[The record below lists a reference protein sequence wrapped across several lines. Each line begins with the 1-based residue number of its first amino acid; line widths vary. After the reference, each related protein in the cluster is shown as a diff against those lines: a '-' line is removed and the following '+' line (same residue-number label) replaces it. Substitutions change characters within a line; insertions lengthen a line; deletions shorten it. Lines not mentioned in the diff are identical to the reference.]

1 MQKRRNSITKANN
14 SITLQTYC
22 TTTFAESFCK
32 IKKQNDETIIKQNIT
47 IMKISGKIKT
57 VLVLAISAMF
67 ASNVEAQ
74 ETKEVTNY
82 DQSFRLGVGA
92 NAGYSLN
99 DPYKLSLGAD
109 VRGQYDLSKRYSLT
123 LTTGYT
129 NLFVSKADGFTGQEG
144 KDLGIIPAKAGFKA
158 FVWNDQFYVMGEAG
172 AAFAVSNVDNTRDKT
187 SLLLSPSIGY
197 ATKYIDISLNY
208 THYNHFDRLNNNG
221 SLNRGVGQ
229 VGVRLAYGF
238 QL

>member
-1 MQKRRNSITKANN
+1 
-14 SITLQTYC
+14 
-22 TTTFAESFCK
+22 
-32 IKKQNDETIIKQNIT
+32 
-47 IMKISGKIKT
+47 MKISGKIKT

-67 ASNVEAQ
+67 ASNVQAQ

-109 VRGQYDLSKRYSLT
+109 VRGQYDLSKRYSFT

-129 NLFVSKADGFTGQEG
+129 NLFVSKADGFPGQTEG

-238 QL
+238 EL

>member
-1 MQKRRNSITKANN
+1 
-14 SITLQTYC
+14 
-22 TTTFAESFCK
+22 
-32 IKKQNDETIIKQNIT
+32 
-47 IMKISGKIKT
+47 MKISGKIKT

-67 ASNVEAQ
+67 ASNVQAQ
-74 ETKEVTNY
+74 ETKEVKNY
-82 DQSFRLGVGA
+82 DQNFRLGVAVNGGVPT
-92 NAGYSLN
+92 NN
-99 DPYKLSLGAD
+99 DVYNFSLGAD
-109 VRGQYDLSKRYSLT
+109 VRGQYDLTKRYSLL
-123 LTTGYT
+123 LTTGFT
-129 NLFVSKADGFTGQEG
+129 NLFDYKDAQDLTNT
-144 KDLGIIPAKAGFKA
+144 KDLGFIPVKAGFKA

-238 QL
+238 EL

>member
-1 MQKRRNSITKANN
+1 MK
-14 SITLQTYC
+14 
-22 TTTFAESFCK
+22 TT
-32 IKKQNDETIIKQNIT
+32 
-47 IMKISGKIKT
+47 GKIKMLF
-57 VLVLAISAMF
+57 VFAIAMMF
-67 ASNVEAQ
+67 ANNVQAQ
-74 ETKEVTNY
+74 ETTKEATNY
-82 DQSFRLGVGA
+82 DQGFRLGFGA
-92 NAGYSLN
+92 NAGYSTN

-129 NLFVSKADGFTGQEG
+129 NLFVSKADAFPGQTEG

-221 SLNRGVGQ
+221 SIERGVGQ